1 MDPRSI
7 QNGELTEPILS
18 KHTNPPEEVVSSEL
32 EEILS
37 DTSLTSFGRL
47 KKAMPMELYSLFRL
61 AGPTIVVYVLN
72 NVTSMST
79 QIFCGHLG
87 NLQLAAA
94 SLGNNGVQLFAYGV
108 MVYIPSNELY
118 CFIVLQEH

>member
-1 MDPRSI
+1 MDPGFI
-7 QNGELTEPILS
+7 ENGELTEPILS

-32 EEILS
+32 ERILS
-37 DTSLTSFGRL
+37 DTSLTLYGRQ
-47 KKAMPMELYSLFRL
+47 KKAIPMELYSLFRL

-108 MVYIPSNELY
+108 ME
-118 CFIVLQEH
+118 EHFNHVRST